1 MVSDGHR
8 FHTHVVSELNVVAC
22 ISKAIHR
29 AHLRVGVKLNAFLF
43 ARIVT
48 KWFWRKDVKGMKI
61 ELIKSFA
68 WSWPIIDFDGTSYLE
83 VSAVAD

>member
-1 MVSDGHR
+1 MVGNGHR
-8 FHTHVVSELNVVAC
+8 FHAHVVSELNIVAC

-43 ARIVT
+43 ARIVA

-61 ELIKSFA
+61 ELIKSFV
-68 WSWPIIDFDGTSYLE
+68 WSWPIIDFDGASHLE